1 MNRFKSRRDTSLLC
15 LKLRNII
22 NQLYMRTILVKL
34 YDGKIVVYKTDE
46 KELHLGSEVKITP
59 PNGRPRLGVVEQLET
74 EIYVQNR
81 FKIIAGQVRSLI
93 EEDLSNIKSGEEF
106 PEPHMED

>member
-1 MNRFKSRRDTSLLC
+1 
-15 LKLRNII
+15 
-22 NQLYMRTILVKL
+22 MRTILVKL

-46 KELHLGSEVKITP
+46 KELHLGSEIKITP

-93 EEDLSNIKSGEEF
+93 EEDLSNLKSGEEF